1 MVHYEVRPMSDA
13 LVFGIVFIA
22 FVVLRIVAA
31 TIFFFCLLPDGDRC
45 PNCDTPTL
53 RIQSRGWN
61 LLLPWF
67 RTSWCYACNWEGL
80 LRNGALSP
88 QPETQEQTRHNV
100 KT

>member
-1 MVHYEVRPMSDA
+1 MSDA

-31 TIFFFCLLPDGDRC
+31 TIFFFCLLPAGDRC